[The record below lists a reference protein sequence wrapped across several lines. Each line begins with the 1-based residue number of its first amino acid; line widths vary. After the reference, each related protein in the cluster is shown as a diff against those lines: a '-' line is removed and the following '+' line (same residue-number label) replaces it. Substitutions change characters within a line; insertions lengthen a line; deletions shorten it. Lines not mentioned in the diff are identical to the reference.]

1 MIKLVE
7 ISENDYEF
15 LYKILKERETVQS
28 ITHTEIPSYNEHI
41 EFVKSKPYSN
51 WYIIL
56 QDNKKIG
63 TVYIS
68 QQDEIGIFVKK
79 EFQSKGI
86 GKKSL
91 EELIKKNPRKKF
103 YANVNPK
110 NLKSIQFFED
120 FGFKLIQQA
129 YELSYD

>member
-1 MIKLVE
+1 MIVLQE
-7 ISENDYEF
+7 ISEKDYEF
-15 LYKILKERETVQS
+15 LYQILKERETVQS
-28 ITHTEIPSYNEHI
+28 ITHTKIPSFDEHVNFI
-41 EFVKSKPYSN
+41 KSKPYTK

-56 QDNKKIG
+56 EENKKIG

-68 QQDEIGIFVKK
+68 QQDEIGIFIEK

-91 EELIKKNPRKKF
+91 EELIKKNPRKQF

-110 NLKSIQFFED
+110 NLKSVKFFED
-120 FGFKLIQQA
+120 FGFKLIQQT
-129 YELSYD
+129 YELTY